1 MSGANA
7 ISGVIIIGGI
17 ILVGHSDLSNLT
29 QDSNLLNLVLGIF
42 ALLFGTLNVIGGF
55 VVTDRMLEMFKKKKK

>member
-1 MSGANA
+1 MRTGKSE
-7 ISGVIIIGGI
+7 V
-17 ILVGHSDLSNLT
+17 
-29 QDSNLLNLVLGIF
+29 NLLNLILGIL